1 MTKKRYIFY
10 GGYADIEETNRV
22 IGEMYYNNDYLMDT
36 HTAVAYKVY
45 EDYKRETGDMTPT
58 VIAST
63 ASAYK
68 FADSVTEA
76 IGLVV
81 EEDGFANV
89 RKLNEKT
96 KVRIPAGLK
105 GLENKAI
112 RHTEVLDIDQMKE
125 SVIKK

>member
-1 MTKKRYIFY
+1 
-10 GGYADIEETNRV
+10 
-22 IGEMYYNNDYLMDT
+22 MYYNNGYLMDT

-45 EDYKRETGDMTPT
+45 EDYKKETGDLTPA

-68 FADSVTEA
+68 FADSVAAA
-76 IGLVV
+76 IGLEI
-81 EEDGFANV
+81 EEDGFTNV
-89 RKLNEKT
+89 RNLNKKT

-105 GLENKAI
+105 GLENKVV

-125 SVIKK
+125 SVRIK